1 MTHHRRNALFIVL
14 AVQLMLAACSDAA
27 PVATPALPALQ
38 APATSTPRLT
48 TQAVVQVPLPTAT
61 MAQDAKVAKP
71 VAPATATRR
80 PSPTDEPISTA
91 TETPLPATQTP
102 TPLAVVE
109 NGWFGSLT
117 GNIVPDAVITNSN
130 SGFSTTMLV
139 SMTQVQLVDNQPV
152 TTVIAYDVSVPPP
165 PVAPVALPPG
175 TINIALLGVD
185 TRPREGGMNTDV
197 IIIAS
202 VHPTLPV
209 VSMLSIPR
217 DTLVYIPNV
226 KMHKVNTAFRN
237 GGKTGGELLFKQTI
251 KYNFGLNIDYFA
263 MVNFVAVVD
272 AVNTVGGIEV
282 VATCPLYQVFPRD
295 PFYYA
300 DEANPLVVNRVY
312 TDTFTGEV
320 WQPGMLV
327 PTQTISVPTPGVY
340 GLNGL
345 QALAFARARY
355 GVPGGDID
363 RGRRTQRVIRALLR
377 KARSN
382 VSLTQIPEL
391 YGQFERNVRTDLA
404 LSDIVALSGALGRL
418 DEMTIRNRYLEGV
431 GFTSITLP
439 VVGSVLIPNRDY
451 MTTYVEQALAVN
463 ENVRANE
470 SVPVELW
477 NATAN
482 PDLTIA
488 VADRLAELGFRVVA
502 TGTAEPSATSRI
514 IDFSQSSKGSAIP
527 LLTRSFGLSGRAV
540 SRERQAAPS
549 GARYRIV
556 AGDDLNPCYFG
567 KTSSVTRGQTLA
579 TPDPNATPV
588 PEAQVIA
595 PQPAPEQAP
604 PPAPQPPAADQPA
617 QPDPNTAPTAA
628 P

>member
-1 MTHHRRNALFIVL
+1 MTHHRCNASFIVL
-14 AVQLMLAACSDAA
+14 AMQLMLSACSDAA
-27 PVATPALPALQ
+27 PVVPSVVPSPQ
-38 APATSTPRLT
+38 AQGVLTSTPRPT
-48 TQAVVQVPLPTAT
+48 VQTAVQVPLPTGT
-61 MAQDAKVAKP
+61 IAQDAIVAKLA
-71 VAPATATRR
+71 VPATATRR
-80 PSPTDEPISTA
+80 PPPTAVLTLAPS
-91 TETPLPATQTP
+91 ETPLPLPATQTP
-102 TPLAVVE
+102 TPLALSE
-109 NGWFGSLT
+109 NNWFGSLAS
-117 GNIVPDAVITNSN
+117 NIVPDAVITNSN
-130 SGFSTTMLV
+130 SGFSTTLLV

-152 TTVIAYDVSVPPP
+152 TSVVAYDVSVPPP

-251 KYNFGLNIDYFA
+251 KYNFGINIDYFA
-263 MVNFVAVVD
+263 MVNFEAVVD
-272 AVNTVGGIEV
+272 AVDTVNGIDV

-327 PTQTISVPTPGVY
+327 PTQTISIPRPGVY

-377 KARSN
+377 KAKDN

-391 YGQFERNVRTDLA
+391 YGQFERNVRTDLT
-404 LSDIVALSGALGRL
+404 LPDILALSGVLGRL

-439 VVGSVLIPNRDY
+439 VVGSVLIPNRGV
-451 MTTYVEQALAVN
+451 MTAYVEQALAVN
-463 ENVRANE
+463 
-470 SVPVELW
+470 VELW

-482 PDLTIA
+482 PDFAFA
-488 VADRLAELGFRVVA
+488 VTDRLAELGFSMVA
-502 TGTAEPSATSRI
+502 TGTTEPSATSRVV
-514 IDFSQSSKGSAIP
+514 DFSRSNKGSAIP
-527 LLTRSFGLSGRAV
+527 LLTRSFGLSGRVVA
-540 SRERQAAPS
+540 REPQTAPS
-549 GARYRIV
+549 GARYRII

-579 TPDPNATPV
+579 TPDPNATPA
-588 PEAQVIA
+588 PEAQAAA
-595 PQPAPEQAP
+595 PQPAPVPE
-604 PPAPQPPAADQPA
+604 QPA
-617 QPDPNTAPTAA
+617 QPQAPAPTAQPEPVAGPTAA